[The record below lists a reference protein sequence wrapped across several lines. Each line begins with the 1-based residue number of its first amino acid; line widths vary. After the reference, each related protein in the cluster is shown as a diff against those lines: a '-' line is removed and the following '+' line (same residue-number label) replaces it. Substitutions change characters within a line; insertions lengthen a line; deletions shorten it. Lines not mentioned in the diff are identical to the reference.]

1 MVRFPLHRYF
11 PFLAL
16 AVIHPAA
23 AALLH
28 ATFQDHAVLQ
38 REAPIPVWGTTVPGA
53 AVTVALERDTTAG
66 SASSATAAHVTAH
79 AGPDGQW
86 HATLPALPAG
96 GPYTLTASS
105 SSGTTETARD
115 ILIGD
120 VFLCSGQSNMEYP
133 TRLASDYD
141 QDVNDATNTL
151 IRLFHIER
159 FPSPSARPA
168 FSIRPINRMSASALH
183 CWPAASYTARVSWE

>member
-16 AVIHPAA
+16 AV
-23 AALLH
+23 
-28 ATFQDHAVLQ
+28 
-38 REAPIPVWGTTVPGA
+38 
-53 AVTVALERDTTAG
+53 TVALEQDTTAG

-79 AGPDGQW
+79 PGPDGQW

-105 SSGTTETARD
+105 SAGTTETARD

-120 VFLCSGQSNMEYP
+120 VFLCSGRSNMEYP

-141 QDVNDATNTL
+141 QDVNDATNTS

-168 FSIRPINRMSASALH
+168 SPSDR
-183 CWPAASYTARVSWE
+183 